1 MLGSLDD
8 ESLEKVIAG
17 IPLDDDEPRS
27 RGIKKCLVLKT
38 RRYDHSRHHSNKK
51 VKDMMCIWD
60 FFLET
65 DLGTLIAL
73 HPDLHSLKVQC
84 YKAIPVA
91 EFESPRG
98 TFRRYKTKK
107 VDVTLRFKPMDS
119 KGKGKG
125 PTHSGSST
133 SPCGSRQ

>member
-1 MLGSLDD
+1 MDD

-27 RGIKKCLVLKT
+27 RGIKKCLLLKT
-38 RRYDHSRHHSNKK
+38 LRYDLLRHHVNR
-51 VKDMMCIWD
+51 DIYCAWD

-73 HPDLHSLKVQC
+73 HPDFTSLKVAC
-84 YKAIPVA
+84 YKGIPA
-91 EFESPRG
+91 TAFELPATGKGGSSGRG
-98 TFRRYKTKK
+98 TFRRFKTKK
-107 VDVTLRFKPMDS
+107 LDVTLRFEPMGS

-125 PTHSGSST
+125 PTHSCSST
-133 SPCGSRQ
+133 SP